1 MNKKKFTI
9 IISVLSVIVI
19 ASLILLGLEL
29 KKQKKE
35 NKDMTQLFKIE
46 KEEMENEYSN
56 FAVQYDE
63 LQVRINND
71 SIQQKLES
79 EKIKT
84 QRLLEELRQVK
95 TTDAAEIMRLKKEL
109 RTVRAVLR
117 SYIIQIDSLNR
128 ANIVLKAE
136 NKEVKQQYNEAT
148 QKISTLSEEKK
159 SLNAKV
165 TLAAQLDV
173 TNIGVSPK
181 NKRGK
186 TKFNAKDITKI
197 AINFTIVKNITANTG
212 ERTVYIRITKPDN
225 DVLTKNANVTFPY
238 ENEQLSYSIKKYVE
252 YTGEELPVTVY
263 WDVEEFLQAGT
274 YHVYIFSDG
283 NMIGSSSFTLK

>member
-9 IISVLSVIVI
+9 IISVLSVIVLV
-19 ASLILLGLEL
+19 SLILLGLEL
-29 KKQKKE
+29 RKQKKE
-35 NKDMTQLFKIE
+35 NKDMAQLFKIE

-117 SYIIQIDSLNR
+117 SYVIQIDSLNR
-128 ANIVLKAE
+128 ANIALTAE

-148 QKISTLSEEKK
+148 QKISSLSEEKK

-173 TNIGVSPK
+173 TNIGVVPK

-186 TKFNAKDITKI
+186 TKFNAKDVTKI
-197 AINFTIVKNITANTG
+197 AINFTIVKNITASTG
-212 ERTVYIRITKPDN
+212 ERAVYIRITKPDN
-225 DVLTKNANVTFPY
+225 DVLTKNSSATFPY
-238 ENEQLSYSIKKYVE
+238 ENKQLSYSIKKYVE

-274 YHVYIFSDG
+274 YRVNIFSDG

>member
-1 MNKKKFTI
+1 
-9 IISVLSVIVI
+9 
-19 ASLILLGLEL
+19 
-29 KKQKKE
+29 
-35 NKDMTQLFKIE
+35 
-46 KEEMENEYSN
+46 
-56 FAVQYDE
+56 
-63 LQVRINND
+63 
-71 SIQQKLES
+71 
-79 EKIKT
+79 
-84 QRLLEELRQVK
+84 VK

-128 ANIVLKAE
+128 ANIALTTE
-136 NKEVKQQYNEAT
+136 NKEVKQQYNAAT

>member
-9 IISVLSVIVI
+9 IISVLSVIVLV
-19 ASLILLGLEL
+19 SLILLGLEL
-29 KKQKKE
+29 RKQKKE
-35 NKDMTQLFKIE
+35 NKDMAQLFKIE

-117 SYIIQIDSLNR
+117 SYVIQIDSLNR
-128 ANIVLKAE
+128 ANIALTAE

-148 QKISTLSEEKK
+148 QKISSLSEEKK

-173 TNIGVSPK
+173 TNIGVVPK

-186 TKFNAKDITKI
+186 TKFNAKDVTKI
-197 AINFTIVKNITANTG
+197 AINFTIVKNITASTG
-212 ERTVYIRITKPDN
+212 ERAVYIRITKPDN
-225 DVLTKNANVTFPY
+225 DVLTKNAGATFPY
-238 ENEQLSYSIKKYVE
+238 ENKQLSYSIKKYVE

-274 YHVYIFSDG
+274 YRVNIFSGG
-283 NMIGSSSFTLK
+283 NVIGWRS

>member
-9 IISVLSVIVI
+9 IISVLSVIII

-35 NKDMTQLFKIE
+35 NKDMAQLFKIE

-128 ANIVLKAE
+128 ANIALTAE

-173 TNIGVSPK
+173 TNIGITPK

-186 TKFNAKDITKI
+186 TKFKAKDINKI

-225 DVLTKNANVTFPY
+225 DILTKNVNATFPY
-238 ENEQLSYSIKKYVE
+238 ENKQLSYSIKKYVE
-252 YTGEELPVTVY
+252 YTGEELTVTVY

>member
-1 MNKKKFTI
+1 MNKKKSII
-9 IISVLSVIVI
+9 IISVLSVIII
-19 ASLILLGLEL
+19 ASLVLLGLEL
-29 KKQKKE
+29 SKQKKE
-35 NKDMTQLFKIE
+35 NKDMAQLFKIE

-95 TTDAAEIMRLKKEL
+95 TTDAAEIMRLKREL

-117 SYIIQIDSLNR
+117 TYIIQIDSLNR
-128 ANIVLKAE
+128 ENKALTAE
-136 NKEVKQQYNEAT
+136 NKEVKQQYSVAT
-148 QKISTLSEEKK
+148 QQISSLSAEKK

-165 TLAAQLDV
+165 ALAAQLDV
-173 TNIGVSPK
+173 TGINVVPK

-186 TKFNAKDITKI
+186 SNQKAKNVTKI
-197 AINFTIVKNITANTG
+197 AINFTIVKNITATTG
-212 ERTVYIRITKPDN
+212 DRTLYIRITKPDN
-225 DVLTKNANVTFPY
+225 DVLTKNAGATFPY
-238 ENEQLSYSIKKYVE
+238 ENKQLSYSIKKYVE
-252 YTGEELPVTVY
+252 YTGEELPITVY

-274 YHVYIFSDG
+274 YRVYIFSEG